1 MENKI
6 FACRVEE
13 AESISCESAGLAL
26 ADRPDQDQTLLSLS
40 VNSSLPE
47 PKHAGSYSDYYT
59 LELVRRF
66 AFSILEHLT

>member
-13 AESISCESAGLAL
+13 AESIPYESVAL